1 MNAPGVAE
9 AAVVGLPDAQWG
21 ESLVAFIVPMQGAT
35 IDGDALDQHCKDNIA
50 RFKRPK
56 RYIFIEELPKNN
68 NGKVLK
74 TVLRDRLKQ
83 RN

>member
-21 ESLVAFIVPMQGAT
+21 ESVAAFIVAIPGAI
-35 IDGDALDQHCKDNIA
+35 IDRDALDEHCKNNIA